1 MPITMPKR
9 LQETL
14 GEEVAQEMTVW
25 ITDVLRERT
34 VVRDAY
40 REVLSR
46 LDILEHRIGNVENQV
61 SQLRTEMNER
71 FDRLRT
77 DMDERFDRLRT
88 EMTGFESDMDQR
100 FDALHERF
108 DTLYD
113 RMLVQTRW
121 LIGSIVVCGTVVTI
135 LLAIA
140 QFR

>member
-1 MPITMPKR
+1 
-9 LQETL
+9 
-14 GEEVAQEMTVW
+14 MTVW

-77 DMDERFDRLRT
+77 DMDERFDRL
-88 EMTGFESDMDQR
+88 
-100 FDALHERF
+100 
-108 DTLYD
+108 YD

-121 LIGSIVVCGTVVTI
+121 LIGSIALFGRVVSI
-135 LLAIA
+135 LLAIG
-140 QFR
+140 QFVE

>member
-1 MPITMPKR
+1 MPVTMPKGVHDA
-9 LQETL
+9 L
-14 GEEVAQEMTVW
+14 GERAAQEMAEW
-25 ITDVLRERT
+25 IEELVQERT
-34 VVRDAY
+34 VVRDEY

-46 LDILEHRIGNVENQV
+46 LDLMEHRIGSVDTQV
-61 SQLRTEMNER
+61 SQLRTDMDER

-88 EMTGFESDMDQR
+88 EMTGFRSDIDTR

-121 LIGSIVVCGTVVTI
+121 LIGSIVVFGTVVTI

>member
-1 MPITMPKR
+1 MVDWV
-9 LQETL
+9 ETL
-14 GEEVAQEMTVW
+14 LKEH
-25 ITDVLRERT
+25 T
-34 VVRDAY
+34 VVRDEY

-46 LDILEHRIGNVENQV
+46 LDLLEHRIGSVDTQV
-61 SQLRTEMNER
+61 SQLRT
-71 FDRLRT
+71 
-77 DMDERFDRLRT
+77 DMGERFDRLRT